1 MKPITLILL
10 LTFSTPLLAQN
21 DTLIIN
27 NDYKWKIGVKGMVE
41 NSKWSMSSEKILV
54 FNAGLQV
61 IFKIKNSIS
70 SIESG
75 IYNYERRMNF
85 PYRDDIGTRY
95 INEIIYSNIH
105 IPFKYRID
113 TKYFYLSLGLFIE
126 QLYNLQTSDLDR
138 FKDNTQGV
146 RSFNIGYIGN
156 IGIEKTISYKYSLFI
171 EGVLSSNLSNLST
184 PSYFVFNDERGI
196 EISNYGLSV
205 GVNYKF

>member
-1 MKPITLILL
+1 MKNILIILILML
-10 LTFSTPLLAQN
+10 SSYLFAQN
-21 DTLIIN
+21 DTLITN
-27 NDYKWKIGVKGMVE
+27 NDYRFKIGVKGLME

-54 FNAGLQV
+54 FNAGVQV
-61 IFKIKNSIS
+61 IFKIKNSMS

-75 IYNYERRMNF
+75 FYNYERRMNF

-95 INEIIYSNIH
+95 INEIVYSNIH

-126 QLYNLQTSDLDR
+126 QLYNLQASDIDR
-138 FKDNTQGV
+138 FKDNTGGV
-146 RSFNIGYIGN
+146 RNFNIGYIGN
-156 IGIEKTISYKYSLFI
+156 IGLEKPISYRYSLFI

-196 EISNYGLSV
+196 EISNYGLSI